1 MLVLV
6 LVDDEDEEPPL
17 LLLLLLLL
25 LFVLVL
31 DELVAGA
38 NTKMRNFIHRFIDQ
52 ILSIKLNTLRDFYL
66 K

>member
-6 LVDDEDEEPPL
+6 LVDDEDEEPP
-17 LLLLLLLL
+17 LLLLL

-38 NTKMRNFIHRFIDQ
+38 NTKMRNFIQ
-52 ILSIKLNTLRDFYL
+52 KYCQTN
-66 K
+66 

>member
-6 LVDDEDEEPPL
+6 LVDDEDEEPP
-17 LLLLLLLL
+17 LLLLLL

>member
-6 LVDDEDEEPPL
+6 LVDDEDEEPP
-17 LLLLLLLL
+17 LLLLLLL

>member
-6 LVDDEDEEPPL
+6 LVDDEDEEPP
-17 LLLLLLLL
+17 LLLLL